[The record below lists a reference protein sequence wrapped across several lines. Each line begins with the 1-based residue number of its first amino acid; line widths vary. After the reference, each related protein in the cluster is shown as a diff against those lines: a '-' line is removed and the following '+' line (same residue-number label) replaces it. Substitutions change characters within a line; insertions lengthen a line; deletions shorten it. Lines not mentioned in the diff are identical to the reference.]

1 MFTHPLD
8 RRRNDG
14 TSVCQEREKKGEE
27 MNQESTAAGCLLLPT
42 PYSLPSPDNGKGGGK
57 KSKGKY
63 SKSQENSE
71 NFDCSKSWWTEERCG
86 RIKNFLSSSN
96 GSCALAC
103 LLESFQVVLCKSAR
117 VLPPTDVPYFPAV
130 VFR

>member
-14 TSVCQEREKKGEE
+14 TSVCQEREKKKGKE
-27 MNQESTAAGCLLLPT
+27 MNQESTAAFFFQPLILCLLD
-42 PYSLPSPDNGKGGGK
+42 PDNGKSGGK

-71 NFDCSKSWWTEERCG
+71 NFDCSKSWRTEERCG
-86 RIKNFLSSSN
+86 RKKNFLSSSN
-96 GSCALAC
+96 GSCSLAC
-103 LLESFQVVLCKSAR
+103 LLESFQVVLCRSAR